1 MSLILE
7 TGEGIPDSN
16 SYLSMT
22 EAESIL
28 TDLGYDTFPSESD
41 LINASLYLDTYL
53 DPASFILTED
63 QGMLWPR
70 EPFTDNQGRTVEGI
84 PKAIKRAV
92 AIISM
97 EFMEEDL
104 FDIEPAVISES
115 YGNSSVE
122 FVAPQSKPG
131 KVVSLLSY
139 LRSLC
144 YGGSNTTSVRLVRA

>member
-7 TGEGIPDSN
+7 TGEGVPDSN

-41 LINASLYLDTYL
+41 LVNASLYLDTYL

-131 KVVSLLSY
+131 KVVSQLSY
-139 LRSLC
+139 LKSLG
-144 YGGSNTTSVRLVRA
+144 YGSSNTTSVRLVRA

>member
-7 TGEGIPDSN
+7 TGEGVPDSN
-16 SYLSMT
+16 SYLSIT
-22 EAESIL
+22 EAEDIL
-28 TDLGYDTFPSESD
+28 TDLGYDTFPAESD

-53 DPASFILTED
+53 DPASFILTEG
-63 QGMLWPR
+63 QGLLWPR
-70 EPFTDNQGRTVEGI
+70 EPFTDNQGRTIEGI

-131 KVVSLLSY
+131 RVVSQLSY
-139 LRSLC
+139 LKSLG